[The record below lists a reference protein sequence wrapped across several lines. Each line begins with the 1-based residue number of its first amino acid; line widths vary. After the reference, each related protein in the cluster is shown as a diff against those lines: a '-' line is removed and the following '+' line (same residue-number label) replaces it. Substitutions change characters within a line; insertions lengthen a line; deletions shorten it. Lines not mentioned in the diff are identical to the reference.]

1 MSWYQQFWN
10 GYYGGVT
17 YPGYGWPG
25 VVYAA
30 RTRGRYGR
38 NCVTAPPRR
47 AGGIGPTGPT
57 GPMGL
62 PGRPGLLGQPG
73 QLGRPGPPERL
84 GQLGRPGRP
93 GLLGQPG
100 QPARRERRP
109 RIPLPLLS
117 VLWDSTPMDS

>member
-25 VVYAA
+25 VVYAT

-57 GPMGL
+57 GPMGM
-62 PGRPGLLGQPG
+62 PGRPGPTGPTG
-73 QLGRPGPPERL
+73 PMGMTGRPGMTGHDRADRTH
-84 GQLGRPGRP
+84 RPHRGNR
-93 GLLGQPG
+93 
-100 QPARRERRP
+100 ARGA
-109 RIPLPLLS
+109 
-117 VLWDSTPMDS
+117 